1 MIDRE
6 ELLRTKGKVA
16 APDDFTKGTIRKIER
31 IIKTR
36 EVIEF
41 IFLVWGQF
49 LIFSFEVISKFFKSG
64 KKSKV

>member
-16 APDDFTKGTIRKIER
+16 APDGFTKGTIRKIER
-31 IIKTR
+31 ITKIR

-41 IFLVWGQF
+41 IFLVWSQF
-49 LIFSFEVISKFFKSG
+49 LIFLFEVISKFFRSG
-64 KKSKV
+64 KKSKA